1 MRYVARDQR
10 FCNILQ
16 PRQPHL
22 VAARAHFS
30 HHALHR
36 RVAQECL
43 HPFSHRRQYHLFLVS
58 VPSLRYAVFPCSTSH
73 RSQTANSRVYRFPGV
88 LFHASTFQCWSLHPA
103 FNLLQNLRRRVSGH
117 HFHQDH
123 FSSRRLHLF
132 SSDNLIPRPIPAFHQ
147 HIRQQ
152 RRHHPL
158 WCGLVENHHRIH
170 AFQTGQNLRALLLRN
185 DRPPLAFQP
194 PHTLVAIHPHNQH
207 ILQTAKS
214 IPLS

>member
-58 VPSLRYAVFPCSTSH
+58 VPSLRYAVFPCSTFH
-73 RSQTANSRVYRFPGV
+73 RSQTASSRGFIVSRVC
-88 LFHASTFQCWSLHPA
+88 LST
-103 FNLLQNLRRRVSGH
+103 
-117 HFHQDH
+117 
-123 FSSRRLHLF
+123 
-132 SSDNLIPRPIPAFHQ
+132 
-147 HIRQQ
+147 
-152 RRHHPL
+152 
-158 WCGLVENHHRIH
+158 
-170 AFQTGQNLRALLLRN
+170 LLLSSASHST
-185 DRPPLAFQP
+185 RPLIFFRIS
-194 PHTLVAIHPHNQH
+194 V
-207 ILQTAKS
+207 
-214 IPLS
+214 